1 MQAKLDQYL
10 DRARSEG
17 RFQSEGEFTL
27 SAQESLSKLSRFQF
41 DPPEL
46 WLVKVV
52 QCAVAWGASRMGVK
66 VTRSNLQITIHA
78 DPGLSAKALWDEMVL
93 PSPSQPR
100 ALSHLLAGLRAV
112 YGQRLGLS
120 WVCRGVK
127 GTTVLSWTRQGIR
140 EWESAESG
148 ALFQLVVERPWLSE
162 GGLVGRW
169 LRMTV
174 NELEAVKRRCWLAP
188 IELDLDGLELEL
200 CTPSVV
206 RTLALWEVSP
216 DKVKGSPLWSR
227 SDSKFRPRVKIDG
240 GYIDW
245 NPIPDGRDCYMERR
259 VAPGTSRTEVGAV
272 LTLEKGSGTGSSF
285 RYVVDG
291 AIIDGPKLGLTLA
304 NDTELGVYLPVP
316 DLKVDISQFRSA
328 EERRELV
335 DPLVPEI
342 FAMVD
347 TIIGYLDDK
356 AVNAKAEPNPAVAGV
371 GSGLL
376 AAATFLKAGS
386 VLLGAVGIPV
396 SLLVGGGV
404 MTAASM
410 RKQNRSLERL
420 DFANAVRSLNR
431 QLGHWQR
438 KR

>member
-10 DRARSEG
+10 ERARCEG

-52 QCAVAWGASRMGVK
+52 QYAVAWGAPRMAVK
-66 VTRSNLQITIHA
+66 VTRSNLQITVHA
-78 DPGLSAKALWDEMVL
+78 DPGLTAKAIWDEMVL
-93 PSPSQPR
+93 PSPSPPR
-100 ALSHLLAGLRAV
+100 ALTHLLAGLRAV

-120 WVCRGVK
+120 WVCRGPK
-127 GTTVLSWTRQGIR
+127 GTTVLSWSRQGIR
-140 EWESAESG
+140 EWESTESG
-148 ALFQLVVERPWLSE
+148 ALFQLVVERPWPTE

-174 NELEAVKRRCWLAP
+174 EELETVKKRCWLAP
-188 IELDLDGLELEL
+188 IELDLDGLPMSL
-200 CTPSVV
+200 CASPGV
-206 RTLALWEVSP
+206 RTMALWEVSL

-227 SDSKFRPRVKIDG
+227 SDSQFRPRVKMDG

-245 NPIPDGRDCYMERR
+245 NPIPRGRDCYLERR
-259 VAPGTSRTEVGAV
+259 VTPGTNRAEVGAV

-291 AIIDGPKLGLTLA
+291 AIVDGPRLGLSLA
-304 NDTELGVYLPVP
+304 NATELGVYLPVS
-316 DLKVDISQFRSA
+316 DLKVDISQFRSDDKP
-328 EERRELV
+328 RELI
-335 DPLVPEI
+335 DLLVPEM

-347 TIIGYLDDK
+347 TIISYLDDK
-356 AVNAKAEPNPAVAGV
+356 AANVGAESNPAVAGV
-371 GSGLL
+371 GSGLIT
-376 AAATFLKAGS
+376 AATFLKAGS
-386 VLLGAVGIPV
+386 LLLGAMSLPV

-410 RKQNRSLERL
+410 RKQSRSLERL

-438 KR
+438 KF